1 MYFTYN
7 DSCPPEYQPPGM
19 KALRDRSFIIRKRNN
34 RRAWV
39 GEVAIGEN
47 QFVHN
52 SPWEKRT

>member
-19 KALRDRSFIIRKRNN
+19 KVLRDQGVIIRKRNN
-34 RRAWV
+34 GRAWV

-47 QFVHN
+47 KFVHN
-52 SPWEKRT
+52 SL